1 MKKLLCSIFIILQ
14 TAAIYSKPSLS
25 LSASIAPAISFI
37 DDSIYSEFNASIA
50 AGFIAKKT
58 KDFNYGASITTSLL
72 TASNTIN
79 RKFLPSRI
87 NTSVLIDFGF
97 KTHDEIINIT
107 SLHLGYMHYPKIN
120 AGQLEYGI
128 TSGFY
133 GEITKNLYIGL
144 PISLS
149 ISKIEKRIMA
159 ELSLRYIR

>member
-1 MKKLLCSIFIILQ
+1 MKRLLCSIFIILQ
-14 TAAIYSKPSLS
+14 VAAIYSKPSLS
-25 LSASIAPAISFI
+25 LYASIAPAISFI

-50 AGFIAKKT
+50 AGFIAQKT
-58 KDFNYGASITTSLL
+58 KNLSCGASITTSFL

-87 NTSVLIDFGF
+87 NIGVLFDFEF
-97 KTHDEIINIT
+97 KIHDEIINIT

-120 AGQLEYGI
+120 AGELEYGI
-128 TSGFY
+128 TSGIY
-133 GEITKNLYIGL
+133 GKITKNLYIGL

-149 ISKIEKRIMA
+149 FSSIEKRIMT